1 MAATRLIALHV
12 NKGRSVTA
20 CLEARTDYAKNPE
33 KTEKG
38 DLVTSYE
45 CDPMTVDEEF
55 MLTKRKYQQI
65 TGREQRGNVIAYQIR
80 QSFKPGE
87 ITAEDA
93 NRIGYELAIRFTKG
107 RYAFIVATHTDRAHI
122 HNHIIFNSTALDGT
136 RKFKDF
142 HLSGLALQRLSDM
155 VCLEHG
161 LSVIE
166 PKPYRERQKRTVYP
180 KKETIREQICR
191 DIDRILQS
199 KTRPQ
204 DFEEFLKMLQ
214 EAGYEIKRGKNI
226 SIRGKEQKRFIRLSS
241 LPENYQEKAIREF
254 FENPAGRVFAKW
266 PKQHRQESRVSLLID
281 VQQKLQNKGPG
292 YARWAKI
299 HNLKE
304 MSKSLLFLREHGFE
318 TMKQL
323 DSFISEK
330 TERRDSLLSSVRSA
344 EKQITEIAALRKH
357 ILNYSNTRAT
367 YEAYRK
373 AGYSR
378 KFLEAHREEITIHKA
393 AKKAFDELGVKR
405 IPRVKDLNAEYARL
419 MAEKKQTFA
428 EYRKARDEVKE
439 YLIVRENIA
448 SLYEAERKE
457 NEADRKRQQEQER

>member
-12 NKGRSVTA
+12 NKGRSVAA

-93 NRIGYELAIRFTKG
+93 NRIGYELAMRFTKG

-191 DIDRILQS
+191 DIDRILQRQ
-199 KTRPQ
+199 TRPQ

-254 FENPAGRVFAKW
+254 FENPAGRAFAKR

-281 VQQKLQNKGPG
+281 VQQKLQTKGPG

-318 TMKQL
+318 TMEQL
-323 DSFISEK
+323 DAFISEK
-330 TERRDSLLSSVRSA
+330 TEKRDSLLSSVRSA

-357 ILNYSNTRAT
+357 IFNYSNTRAT

-378 KFLEAHREEITIHKA
+378 KFFEAHREEIMIHKA
-393 AKKAFDELGVKR
+393 AKKAFDEHGVKR
-405 IPRVKDLNAEYARL
+405 IPKVKDLNVEYARL
-419 MAEKKQTFA
+419 MTEKKQTFA
-428 EYRKARDEVKE
+428 EYRKARNEVKE

>member
-12 NKGRSVTA
+12 NKGRSVAA
-20 CLEARTDYAKNPE
+20 CLCARTDYAKNPE

-65 TGREQRGNVIAYQIR
+65 TGLEQRGNVIAYQIR

-93 NRIGYELAIRFTKG
+93 NRIGYELAMRFTKG

-180 KKETIREQICR
+180 KKETLRKQICR
-191 DIDRILQS
+191 DIDRVLQRQ
-199 KTRPQ
+199 TRPQ
-204 DFEEFLKMLQ
+204 DFEEFLKTLQ

-254 FENPAGRVFAKW
+254 FENPAGRVFEKR
-266 PKQHRQESRVSLLID
+266 PKQHRKESRVSLLID
-281 VQQKLQNKGPG
+281 VQQKLQTKGPG

-318 TMKQL
+318 TMEQL
-323 DSFISEK
+323 DAFILEK
-330 TERRDSLLSSVRSA
+330 TERRDALLSSVRSA

-357 ILNYSNTRAT
+357 IFNYSNTRAT

-378 KFLEAHREEITIHKA
+378 KFFEAHREEITIHKA

-439 YLIVRENIA
+439 YLIVQENIA

>member
-1 MAATRLIALHV
+1 M
-12 NKGRSVTA
+12 
-20 CLEARTDYAKNPE
+20 
-33 KTEKG
+33 
-38 DLVTSYE
+38 DL
-45 CDPMTVDEEF
+45 
-55 MLTKRKYQQI
+55 
-65 TGREQRGNVIAYQIR
+65 
-80 QSFKPGE
+80 
-87 ITAEDA
+87 
-93 NRIGYELAIRFTKG
+93 
-107 RYAFIVATHTDRAHI
+107 
-122 HNHIIFNSTALDGT
+122 
-136 RKFKDF
+136 

-166 PKPYRERQKRTVYP
+166 PKPYRERQKRTIYP

-199 KTRPQ
+199 RSRPQ

-226 SIRGKEQKRFIRLSS
+226 SVRGKEQKRFIRLSS
-241 LPENYQEKAIREF
+241 LPENYQEKAIRDF
-254 FENPAGRVFAKW
+254 FKNPADRVFAKR
-266 PKQHRQESRVSLLID
+266 PRQHRQESRVSLLID
-281 VQQKLQNKGPG
+281 VQQKLQTKGLG

-304 MSKSLLFLREHGFE
+304 MSKSLLFLREHGFK
-318 TMKQL
+318 TMEQL
-323 DSFISEK
+323 DAFISEK

-357 ILNYSNTRAT
+357 IFNYSNTRAT

-378 KFLEAHREEITIHKA
+378 KFFEAHREEITIHKA

-405 IPRVKDLNAEYARL
+405 IPKVKDLNAEYAKL
-419 MAEKKQTFA
+419 MAEKKQIFA

-448 SLYEAERKE
+448 SLYKAERKE
-457 NEADRKRQQEQER
+457 NKADRKRQQEQER

>member
-12 NKGRSVTA
+12 NKGRSVAA

-65 TGREQRGNVIAYQIR
+65 TGREQKGNVIAYQIR

-93 NRIGYELAIRFTKG
+93 NRIGYELAMRFTKG

-191 DIDRILQS
+191 DIDRILQRQ
-199 KTRPQ
+199 TRPQ

-254 FENPAGRVFAKW
+254 FENPAGHIFAKR
-266 PKQHRQESRVSLLID
+266 PKQHRQEFRVSLLID
-281 VQQKLQNKGPG
+281 VQQKLQTKGPG

-318 TMKQL
+318 TMEQL
-323 DSFISEK
+323 DAFISEK
-330 TERRDSLLSSVRSA
+330 TEKRDSLLSSVRSA

-357 ILNYSNTRAT
+357 IFNYSNTRAT

-378 KFLEAHREEITIHKA
+378 KFFEAHREEITIHKA

-405 IPRVKDLNAEYARL
+405 IPRVKDLNTEYARL

-428 EYRKARDEVKE
+428 EYRKTRDEVKE

-457 NEADRKRQQEQER
+457 NEADWKRQQEQER

>member
-12 NKGRSVTA
+12 NKGGSVAA

-38 DLVTSYE
+38 DLVTSYA

-93 NRIGYELAIRFTKG
+93 NQIGYELAMRFTKG
-107 RYAFIVATHTDRAHI
+107 RYAFIVATHIDRAHI
-122 HNHIIFNSTALDGT
+122 HNHIIFNSSALDGT

-191 DIDRILQS
+191 DIDRILQRQ
-199 KTRPQ
+199 TRPQ

-254 FENPAGRVFAKW
+254 FENPAGRIFVKRS
-266 PKQHRQESRVSLLID
+266 KQHRQESRVNLLIN
-281 VQQKLQNKGPG
+281 VQQKLQTKGPG

-318 TMKQL
+318 TMEQL

-330 TERRDSLLSSVRSA
+330 TERRDSLLSSVRSS

-357 ILNYSNTRAT
+357 IFNYSNTRAT

-378 KFLEAHREEITIHKA
+378 KFFEAHREEITIHKA

-405 IPRVKDLNAEYARL
+405 IPKVMDLNAEYARL
-419 MAEKKQTFA
+419 MAEKKQIFA

-439 YLIVRENIA
+439 YLIVQENIA
-448 SLYEAERKE
+448 SLYEAEHKE
-457 NEADRKRQQEQER
+457 NEADRKRRQEQER

>member
-1 MAATRLIALHV
+1 MAATRLIPLHV
-12 NKGRSVTA
+12 NKGRSVAA
-20 CLEARTDYAKNPE
+20 CLSARTDYATNPE

-55 MLTKRKYQQI
+55 LLTKRKYQQI
-65 TGREQRGNVIAYQIR
+65 TGRTQTSNVIAYQIR

-87 ITAEDA
+87 VTPEEA
-93 NRIGYELAIRFTKG
+93 NRIGHELAMRFTKG

-155 VCLEHG
+155 ICLEHS

-180 KKETIREQICR
+180 KKETLREQICQ
-191 DIDRILQS
+191 DIDRILQVPPVP
-199 KTRPQ
+199 K
-204 DFEEFLKMLQ
+204 DFEEFLKALQ
-214 EAGYEIKRGKNI
+214 DAGYEIKRGKNI
-226 SIRGKEQKRFIRLSS
+226 SIKGKDQRRFIRLSS
-241 LPENYQEKAIREF
+241 LPENYQEKAIRRF
-254 FENPAGRVFAKW
+254 FENPGSRVFAKR
-266 PKQHRQESRVSLLID
+266 PKQQRQESRVSLLID
-281 VQQKLQNKGPG
+281 VQQKLQTKGPG

-318 TMKQL
+318 TMEQL
-323 DSFISEK
+323 DAFIAEK
-330 TERRDSLLSSVRSA
+330 TAKRDELLASVQSA
-344 EKQITEIAALRKH
+344 EKRITEIAALRKH
-357 ILNYSNTRAT
+357 IFNYSNTRAT

-378 KFLEAHREEITIHKA
+378 KFFEAHREEITIHKA
-393 AKKAFDELGVKR
+393 AKKAFDEFGVKR
-405 IPRVKDLNAEYARL
+405 IPRVKDLNEEYARL

-439 YLIVRENIA
+439 YLIVQENIA
-448 SLYEAERKE
+448 SLYEAERRE
-457 NEADRKRQQEQER
+457 NDADRKRQQEQER

>member
-12 NKGRSVTA
+12 NKGRSVAA

-93 NRIGYELAIRFTKG
+93 NRIGYELAMRFTKG

-180 KKETIREQICR
+180 KKETLRKQICR
-191 DIDRILQS
+191 DIDRVLQRQ
-199 KTRPQ
+199 TRPQ
-204 DFEEFLKMLQ
+204 DFEEFLKTLQ

-254 FENPAGRVFAKW
+254 FENPAGRVFEKR
-266 PKQHRQESRVSLLID
+266 PKQHRKESRVSLLID
-281 VQQKLQNKGPG
+281 VQQKLQTKGPG

-318 TMKQL
+318 TMEQL

-330 TERRDSLLSSVRSA
+330 TEKRDSLLSSVRSA

-357 ILNYSNTRAT
+357 IFNYSNTRAT

-378 KFLEAHREEITIHKA
+378 KFFEAHREEITIHKA

-439 YLIVRENIA
+439 YLIVQENIA

>member
-12 NKGRSVTA
+12 NKGRSVAA

-33 KTEKG
+33 K
-38 DLVTSYE
+38 
-45 CDPMTVDEEF
+45 
-55 MLTKRKYQQI
+55 
-65 TGREQRGNVIAYQIR
+65 NVIAYQIR

-93 NRIGYELAIRFTKG
+93 NRIGYELAMRFTKG

-191 DIDRILQS
+191 DIERILQRQ
-199 KTRPQ
+199 TRPQ
-204 DFEEFLKMLQ
+204 DFEDFLKKLQ

-254 FENPAGRVFAKW
+254 FENPAGRIFAKR
-266 PKQHRQESRVSLLID
+266 PKQHRQEFRVSLLID
-281 VQQKLQNKGPG
+281 VQQKLQTKGPG

-318 TMKQL
+318 TMEQL
-323 DSFISEK
+323 DAFISEK
-330 TERRDSLLSSVRSA
+330 IERRDSLLSSVRSA

-357 ILNYSNTRAT
+357 IFNYSNTRAT

-378 KFLEAHREEITIHKA
+378 KFFEAHREEITIHKA

-405 IPRVKDLNAEYARL
+405 IPRVKDLNAEYAKL

>member
-12 NKGRSVTA
+12 NKGRSVAA

-93 NRIGYELAIRFTKG
+93 NRIGYELAMRFTKG

-142 HLSGLALQRLSDM
+142 HRTGLALQRLSDM

-166 PKPYRERQKRTVYP
+166 PKPYRERQKRTIYP

-199 KTRPQ
+199 RSRPQ
-204 DFEEFLKMLQ
+204 DFEGFLKMLQ

-241 LPENYQEKAIREF
+241 LPDNYQEKTIREF
-254 FENPAGRVFAKW
+254 FENPAGRIFVKR

-281 VQQKLQNKGPG
+281 VQQKLQTKGAG

-318 TMKQL
+318 TMEQL
-323 DSFISEK
+323 DAFISEK
-330 TERRDSLLSSVRSA
+330 TEKRDSLLSSVRSA
-344 EKQITEIAALRKH
+344 EKQITEIVALRKH
-357 ILNYSNTRAT
+357 IFNYSNTRAT

-378 KFLEAHREEITIHKA
+378 KFFEAHREEIMIHKA

-439 YLIVRENIA
+439 YLIVQENIA

>member
-1 MAATRLIALHV
+1 MAATRLIPLHV
-12 NKGRSVTA
+12 NKGRSVAA
-20 CLEARTDYAKNPE
+20 CLSARTDYATNPE

-65 TGREQRGNVIAYQIR
+65 TGREQSSNVIAYQIR

-155 VCLEHG
+155 ICLEHN

-166 PKPYRERQKRTVYP
+166 PKPYWERQKRTVYP

-191 DIDRILQS
+191 DIDRILQGS
-199 KTRPQ
+199 PVPK
-204 DFEEFLKMLQ
+204 DFEDFLKSVRD
-214 EAGYEIKRGKNI
+214 AGYEIKRGKNI
-226 SIRGKEQKRFIRLSS
+226 SIKGKDQKRFIRLSS
-241 LPENYQEKAIREF
+241 LPENYQEKAIRRF
-254 FENPAGRVFAKW
+254 FENPEGRVFTKR
-266 PKQHRQESRVSLLID
+266 PKQERQESRVSLLID
-281 VQQKLQNKGPG
+281 VQQKLQTKGPG

-318 TMKQL
+318 TMAQL
-323 DSFISEK
+323 DSFIAER
-330 TERRDSLLSSVRSA
+330 TARRDELLASVQSA

-357 ILNYSNTRAT
+357 IFNYSNTRAT

-378 KFLEAHREEITIHKA
+378 KFFEAHREEITIHKA

-419 MAEKKQTFA
+419 MSEKKQTFA
-428 EYRKARDEVKE
+428 EYRKARDDVKE
-439 YLIVRENIA
+439 YLIVQENIA
-448 SLYEAERKE
+448 SLYEAERRE
-457 NEADRKRQQEQER
+457 NDADRKRQQEQER